1 MPLTFKSLAAYSK
14 LASPFQQPCAT
25 SSLLQQHTLAPESLA
40 DSSVCA
46 AETVTL
52 AVLGLVIAL
61 LSNLTRCLDALQD
74 AIDGGFF
81 TTPESSPSQP
91 QLSRI
96 VETAMQIASAISY
109 LHAQNIIQGSINGA
123 SIMLSSVLG
132 ADDAVAQVS
141 KAVLK
146 ERFGSNLD
154 ALPAGS

>member
-1 MPLTFKSLAAYSK
+1 M
-14 LASPFQQPCAT
+14 
-25 SSLLQQHTLAPESLA
+25 
-40 DSSVCA
+40 
-46 AETVTL
+46 
-52 AVLGLVIAL
+52 
-61 LSNLTRCLDALQD
+61 
-74 AIDGGFF
+74 DGGFF

-109 LHAQNIIQGSINGA
+109 LHAQSIIQGSINGA
-123 SIMLSSVLG
+123 SIMLSSVPG

-146 ERFGSNLD
+146 DRFGSNSD